1 MRLNPFHPRGV
12 RVHGDTG
19 TWGSI
24 ISWLWRLRC
33 GGGGSESAKD
43 EVIVDEGV
51 NCMPRMLSRLLHVA

>member
-1 MRLNPFHPRGV
+1 MSWPR
-12 RVHGDTG
+12 
-19 TWGSI
+19 
-24 ISWLWRLRC
+24 RLRC